1 MKATPQVLLTRLI
14 HFIRQNK
21 REHTNPITIEESYC
35 FDPSFDIHCSMR
47 EVIAAM
53 EKISVDM
60 ILGEGTL
67 GLVYRA
73 QLSTGLRIAV
83 KKFSPNCYQGFME
96 FRSELE
102 TLGKIR
108 HQNIVRILGYCV
120 SGHERLLIYEFFEEG
135 SLDRRLHYKP
145 RSRSRSRSPQLSW
158 SPLPWETRNKII
170 KGVASGLAYMH
181 DLEKPIIHRNVKASN
196 VLLDSKFEA
205 HISDF
210 GLARMMEP
218 NHTHVSTQAAGT
230 PGYMPP
236 EYEDGCAVAT
246 ASGDVYSFGVL
257 MLEVATGKR
266 PNFPVYLNDKEMS
279 FMEGVRTMVAKDCHM
294 EMLDPNIRGCECSEG
309 LKEAHVKEYFRIAVM
324 CTNVIP
330 QERPPIRD
338 VVELLTQ
345 IFT

>member
-1 MKATPQVLLTRLI
+1 MKATPKVLLTRLV
-14 HFIRQNK
+14 HFFRRNK
-21 REHTNPITIEESYC
+21 RELINPITIEESYC
-35 FDPSFDIHCSMR
+35 FDPSFELHHSMKD
-47 EVIAAM
+47 VIAAM

-83 KKFSPNCYQGFME
+83 KKFATNGYQGFTE

-102 TLGKIR
+102 TLGRIR
-108 HQNIVRILGYCV
+108 HRNIVRILGYCV
-120 SGHERLLIYEFFEEG
+120 SGPERLLIYEFFEVG
-135 SLDRRLHYKP
+135 SLDRRLHCNP
-145 RSRSRSRSPQLSW
+145 RSRSRPLSW

-196 VLLDSKFEA
+196 VLLDSNFEA

-218 NHTHVSTQAAGT
+218 NHTHVSTQTAGS

-236 EYEDGCAVAT
+236 EYEDGTAVAT

-257 MLEVATGKR
+257 MLEVATGRR

-279 FMEGVRTMVAKDCHM
+279 FMQGVRTMVAKNCHM
-294 EMLDPNIRGCECSEG
+294 EMLDPNIRACDSSDG
-309 LKEAHVKEYFRIAVM
+309 LEKAHVKEYFRIAVM

-330 QERPPIRD
+330 EERPPMRD

-345 IFT
+345 NFT